1 MSAASQQLATGLFA
15 AAAQQLRLAYGQ
27 LLLPDWQDHSAA
39 IPAAVEALTQLY
51 LHVDATTGDYDP
63 RPIYLD
69 LSRVVL
75 GMMPRAVDPLV
86 KLLELQTK
94 LLDMALERGWTL
106 PPAEAPAWAHW
117 HDRLARYRASL
128 DRALAKPT
136 TPSEA
141 LWDEVTSP
149 LLQGLYPADF
159 ASLGIANPSSPSKP
173 DVSTVPTTAFM
184 VALQAQE
191 TDGLQTWLLTWR
203 EAIGDWF
210 GQMEQA
216 LSELSTR
223 IQKARSQAKRGLRW
237 LGLGL
242 AVGVVGLG
250 AWALTRD

>member
-1 MSAASQQLATGLFA
+1 MSASQQQLATGLFA
-15 AAAQQLRLAYGQ
+15 GATRQLQLAYGQ

-39 IPAAVEALTQLY
+39 IPAAVDGLTQLY
-51 LHVDATTGDYDP
+51 LHVDATNGAYDP
-63 RPIYLD
+63 RRIYLD
-69 LSRVVL
+69 TTRVVL
-75 GMMPRAVDPLV
+75 GMMPRAVEPLV

-94 LLDMALERGWTL
+94 LLDMALERGWSM

-117 HDRLARYRASL
+117 HGRLARYRASL
-128 DRALAKPT
+128 DRALATPT
-136 TPSEA
+136 TPSEV

-149 LLQGLYPADF
+149 LLQGLYPPDF
-159 ASLGIANPSSPSKP
+159 TTLGIANPASPSKP

-191 TDGLQTWLLTWR
+191 TDSVQTWLLTWR

-216 LSELSTR
+216 LSELSAR
-223 IQKARSQAKRGLRW
+223 IQDARTQTKRGLRW
-237 LGLGL
+237 LGFGL
-242 AVGVVGLG
+242 AIGVVGLG